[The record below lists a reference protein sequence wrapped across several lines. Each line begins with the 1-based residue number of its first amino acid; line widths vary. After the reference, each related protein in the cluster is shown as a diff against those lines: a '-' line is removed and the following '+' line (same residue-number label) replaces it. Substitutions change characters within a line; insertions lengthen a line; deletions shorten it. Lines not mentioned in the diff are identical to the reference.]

1 VNALTAPASLREA
14 ARVPPPL
21 HPDVAAWLA
30 GRLLPS
36 EEAAAE
42 EAFTEILEDD
52 R

>member
-1 VNALTAPASLREA
+1 MNALTAPTDWQEA

-42 EAFTEILEDD
+42 EAFAEILENK